1 MEERSLRQCKGDWR
15 PNGEKERVREE
26 ARAREGN
33 VHERTGQTSGRW
45 EGERRSE
52 VHGVNERKRWT
63 VFVIKGAT
71 RGTASAWK
79 KVSLPSGSSVRHGA
93 VSRMHVEPSIFR
105 VFLPRDSAPSITQ
118 HHTNTVRSPVPSGTY
133 QPTPINFGTSLDVQ
147 RSEIAVYRVHWT
159 SAFR

>member
-1 MEERSLRQCKGDWR
+1 M
-15 PNGEKERVREE
+15 
-26 ARAREGN
+26 
-33 VHERTGQTSGRW
+33 
-45 EGERRSE
+45 
-52 VHGVNERKRWT
+52 NERKRWT

-118 HHTNTVRSPVPSGTY
+118 HHTNTVRSPVPSGSY
-133 QPTPINFGTSLDVQ
+133 QPTPINFGTSLDRQLRCATQ
-147 RSEIAVYRVHWT
+147 RDSGLPRPLDIRISIESRTYSTNIQENITGERTCKLSGNKSVSRRIKKSWIQD
-159 SAFR
+159 